1 MKRLASSQSAGDL
14 RGGCQMRISMRIVA
28 VLVLVLGICLFL
40 GKLSSVRGAPTQIL
54 VAIGNRD
61 GGDYLWAVDANGT
74 IYRSFHGGA
83 DPFLVV
89 GQLPTTAPPVSI
101 CVLTFDVFIAL
112 SNGDVYDVG
121 ASSGPVTPVF
131 IQNVFGGGPTSLSP
145 TTWGKLK
152 FRFGH

>member
-1 MKRLASSQSAGDL
+1 
-14 RGGCQMRISMRIVA
+14 MRISMRIVA

-40 GKLSSVRGAPTQIL
+40 GKASSVRGAPTQIL

-74 IYRSFHGGA
+74 IYRSFHGGS

-112 SNGDVYDVG
+112 SNGDIYDI
-121 ASSGPVTPVF
+121 ATSSEPPTPVF
-131 IQNVFGGGPTSLSP
+131 VQNVFGGGPTSLSP

-152 FRFGH
+152 SQFGH